1 METGFGVFPACV
13 KYSQMLLRAGN
24 VQWLFYSQVPSA
36 LGNGFIF
43 ISGGE
48 CCYFTL

>member
-1 METGFGVFPACV
+1 METVFGVFPACV
-13 KYSQMLLRAGN
+13 KYSQMLLRAGK
-24 VQWLFYSQVPSA
+24 VQWFYSQVPSA